1 MRRAANPLLAALV
14 GLVAFGL
21 LLHVGIGASVWL
33 TPVELFRALAS
44 GPGGEDANATIVWLL
59 RLPRAAECALVGGI
73 LGLVGASFQSLFR
86 NPLAEPYI
94 VGASSGAAL
103 GGAAVAA
110 AGLSGLFFGLAVHLA
125 AFVGG
130 LAVLAL
136 VFALAGGRRAE
147 PGPLLLAGVAV
158 SALASALLSLV
169 ILGAG
174 LDAGVLLRWLL
185 GSTSAAT
192 PRDVA
197 LLAASLALGYAYL
210 ARQGRRLNAL
220 ALGSVAAEGVGV
232 DTAALRRNALLVGT
246 ALTAVAVGAVGII
259 GFLGLV
265 APHLARML
273 LGSDARR
280 VLPAATLLGAALL
293 LLADILAGRGIHG
306 GEIPVGVVCAAL
318 GAPSLLILLAKSNRR
333 HTLTL

>member
-1 MRRAANPLLAALV
+1 MA
-14 GLVAFGL
+14 GLVALVLGGT
-21 LLHVGIGASVWL
+21 LLHVGVGSSVWL
-33 TPVELFRALAS
+33 SPAEIGRALLS
-44 GPGGEDANATIVWLL
+44 GPGGADTNATIVWLL

-110 AGLSGLFFGLAVHLA
+110 AGFGGALFGLAVHAA
-125 AFVGG
+125 AFAGG
-130 LAVLAL
+130 LGVLAL
-136 VFALAGGRRAE
+136 VFALAGRRGAE

-185 GSTSAAT
+185 GSMSAAT
-192 PRDVA
+192 WRDDA
-197 LLAASLALGYAYL
+197 LLALALGLGFAYL
-210 ARQGRRLNAL
+210 RRQGRRLNAL
-220 ALGSVAAEGVGV
+220 AMGALAAEGVGV
-232 DTAALRRNALLVGT
+232 DTARLRRGALLVGT
-246 ALTAVAVGAVGII
+246 ALTATAVGAVGIV

-273 LGSDARR
+273 FGGDARR

-293 LLADILAGRGIHG
+293 LGADVLAGRGVRG

-318 GAPSLLILLAKSNRR
+318 GAPSLLVLLGRSNR
-333 HTLTL
+333 HT

>member
-1 MRRAANPLLAALV
+1 MRRATTPLLVVLV
-14 GLVAFGL
+14 VAGL
-21 LLHVGIGASVWL
+21 LLHIGVGASVWL
-33 TPVELFRALAS
+33 TPLDIARALAG
-44 GPGGEDANATIVWLL
+44 GPNGSDANATIVWLL
-59 RLPRAAECALVGGI
+59 RLPRAAEAALVGAI
-73 LGLVGASFQSLFR
+73 LGLVGACFQSLFR

-110 AGLSGLFFGLAVHLA
+110 AGLGSLFFGLAVHAA
-125 AFVGG
+125 AFAGG
-130 LAVLAL
+130 LGVLAL
-136 VFALAGGRRAE
+136 VFALAGGRSAE

-158 SALASALLSLV
+158 SALAGALLSLV

-192 PRDVA
+192 PKDV
-197 LLAASLALGYAYL
+197 LLLGVSLALGYAYL

-220 ALGSVAAEGVGV
+220 ALGGLAAEGVGV
-232 DTAALRRNALLVGT
+232 DVAGLRRNALLVGT

-273 LGSDARR
+273 LGGDTRK

-293 LLADILAGRGIHG
+293 LLADVLAGRGVHG

-318 GAPSLLILLAKSNRR
+318 GAPLLLILLAKSNRR
-333 HTLTL
+333 HTLSL